1 MNTRVKAH
9 ALASDKLF
17 SAITKIRHS
26 IVINTTVKKK
36 KKKIWLINLLCLMPL
51 SAIFQLYHGDQF

>member
-1 MNTRVKAH
+1 MNTRMAITKMNTRVKAH

-36 KKKIWLINLLCLMPL
+36 EKEDLI
-51 SAIFQLYHGDQF
+51 D